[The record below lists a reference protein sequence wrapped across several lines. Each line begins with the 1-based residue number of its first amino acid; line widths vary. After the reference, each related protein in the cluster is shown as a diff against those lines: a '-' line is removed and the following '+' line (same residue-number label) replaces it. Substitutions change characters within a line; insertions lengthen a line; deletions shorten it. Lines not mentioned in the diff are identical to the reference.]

1 MFDAANDLNL
11 EEKCVCSKTYLSRHD
26 GRERGRAEAK
36 MKAPVDVLKR
46 EGCGKK
52 KKKSSN
58 ECTWTGNSE
67 LGELLRGEKRGE
79 V

>member
-46 EGCGKK
+46 EGC
-52 KKKSSN
+52 
-58 ECTWTGNSE
+58 
-67 LGELLRGEKRGE
+67 
-79 V
+79 

>member
-52 KKKSSN
+52 KKKVVMSAPGREIQSWEN
-58 ECTWTGNSE
+58 C
-67 LGELLRGEKRGE
+67 
-79 V
+79 

>member
-46 EGCGKK
+46 GGLL

>member
-11 EEKCVCSKTYLSRHD
+11 EEKCVCSKTTYLSRHD

-46 EGCGKK
+46 GGLLKK
-52 KKKSSN
+52 KVVMSAPGREIQSWEN
-58 ECTWTGNSE
+58 C
-67 LGELLRGEKRGE
+67 
-79 V
+79 